1 MATSKEIRGKIA
13 SVKSTQKI
21 TSAMQLVAASKL
33 RKCQQRM
40 TLSKPYALKIRQIIG
55 HLADSSA
62 EYRHPFLEK
71 REKIQRVG
79 YIVVSSDR
87 GLCGPLNFSLFR
99 SVLSDMKEKE
109 QQGVA
114 VDICPI
120 GTKAI
125 QFFKRLNLSMVAQ
138 ADHLGEKPAI
148 GDLIGVIKTLL
159 DEYIAGKID
168 ALYICAND
176 FVNTMKQQ
184 PYIETLL
191 PVQADME
198 SEYKHHWDYIYEPEA
213 KTLLDYLLR
222 RYIESQVYQAV
233 VENVAC
239 EQAARMVAMKNATEN
254 AGHIISDLQ
263 LVYNKARQAAI
274 TREISEIVA
283 GADAVSG

>member
-1 MATSKEIRGKIA
+1 MATAKEIRGKIR
-13 SVKSTQKI
+13 SVKNTQKI

-33 RKCQQRM
+33 RKCQLRM
-40 TLSKPYALKIRQIIG
+40 ALSKPYAQKIRQIIA
-55 HLADSSA
+55 HLADSNT

-71 REKIQRVG
+71 RGKLQRVG
-79 YIVVSSDR
+79 YIVISSDR
-87 GLCGPLNFSLFR
+87 GLCGGLNFSLFR
-99 SVLSDMKEKE
+99 SVLLDMKVKE
-109 QQGVA
+109 QQGIA

-120 GTKAI
+120 GTKAV
-125 QFFKRLNLSMVAQ
+125 QFFKRLDVSMVAQ
-138 ADHLGEKPAI
+138 ADHLGEKPALS
-148 GDLIGVIKTLL
+148 DLIGVIKTLL
-159 DEYIAGKID
+159 DEYITGKID

-191 PVQADME
+191 PVQADE
-198 SEYKHHWDYIYEPEA
+198 HTEFKHHWDYIYEPEA
-213 KTLLDYLLR
+213 KELLDYLLR

-239 EQAARMVAMKNATEN
+239 EQAARMVAMKSATEN
-254 AGHIISDLQ
+254 ASDIIKDLQ